1 MSTHEA
7 YEAEL
12 DTLLRDFANN
22 VRGLRERKEP
32 GYSQEDLA
40 DAARL
45 HRTEISKIERA
56 QRDPRLSTLLIL
68 ADALGVSLDELAKDV
83 PVPKERRPSPRV
95 KRVRSIEP

>member
-12 DTLLRDFANN
+12 ALLLREFADN
-22 VRGLRERKEP
+22 VRRLRALKQP
-32 GYSQEDLA
+32 GYSQEALA
-40 DAARL
+40 DDARL

-68 ADALGVSLDELAKDV
+68 ADALGLSLDDLVEGL
-83 PVPKERRPSPRV
+83 PVPKERRPSPGT
-95 KRVRSIEP
+95 KRTRPRGA